1 MPSKLSCRKIR
12 GSSPVTKPEAGT
24 VSKLHKHDSRPARR
38 AVANLRQERTL
49 TVMRTKFMT
58 KTLLL
63 SATKHS
69 MMPIAIM
76 CDEEENLLFPT
87 LVSDLYES
95 YLVHQNLQNEMNSDV
110 QNKSGATEPRC
121 VRTRTLRALQQRT
134 LLRRLRSTLETLQD
148 RTTQRTH
155 CFVNCTNST
164 PRALCFMCRAK
175 LMGAVYGV
183 AQTHRDAIHSTPT
196 CEQRCWLSGSGCRS
210 VTLFHFWLS

>member
-1 MPSKLSCRKIR
+1 MLVGVTMPSKLSCRKIR
-12 GSSPVTKPEAGT
+12 GPSPVTKPEAGT
-24 VSKLHKHDSRPARR
+24 VSTLHKHDSRPARR

-95 YLVHQNLQNEMNSDV
+95 YLVPQNLQNEMNSDV
-110 QNKSGATEPRC
+110 LMSARESAASLP
-121 VRTRTLRALQQRT
+121 
-134 LLRRLRSTLETLQD
+134 ETLAIQA
-148 RTTQRTH
+148 
-155 CFVNCTNST
+155 N
-164 PRALCFMCRAK
+164 
-175 LMGAVYGV
+175 AV
-183 AQTHRDAIHSTPT
+183 
-196 CEQRCWLSGSGCRS
+196 
-210 VTLFHFWLS
+210 